1 MIRTILSENAMNTST
16 KTWLSA
22 SDFNQ
27 RLFAEESLIIDAA
40 EEIWAV
46 MERKG
51 ITKTDLAALLGTSK
65 ANITQLLN
73 GSRNMTLRTLAD
85 ISHSLGQ
92 KVAIKLSEYRQ
103 ADEDWEPSGHVIY
116 VARSFR
122 PGSFE
127 YMAANDGVE
136 WQEAM

>member
-22 SDFNQ
+22 SDINQ

-40 EEIWAV
+40 EEVWAV
-46 MERKG
+46 MELKG
-51 ITKTDLAALLGTSK
+51 ITKADLAALLGTSK

-92 KVAIKLSEYRQ
+92 KVAIKLSECRQ
-103 ADEDWEPSGHVIY
+103 EDEDWEPSGHVIY
-116 VARSFR
+116 AARSFR
-122 PGSFE
+122 LGSFE